1 MFANN
6 CLGGLK
12 YEATTAAIV
21 MAGILISFVPEYIGS
36 RIFLSKVAKHA
47 QAGSSSSPSP
57 DAEPHGDMKVA
68 DSSEAVVGH
77 HHMHVGDVQDESP
90 ALQKIKVNIMEAGI
104 IFHSLCESVAP

>member
-21 MAGILISFVPEYIGS
+21 LAGIFISFVPEYIGS

-47 QAGSSSSPSP
+47 QAGPGSPAST
-57 DAEPHGDMKVA
+57 DDGSHAEMKA
-68 DSSEAVVGH
+68 AGSNEAVVGH
-77 HHMHVGDVQDESP
+77 HDMHVADFQDQSP

-104 IFHSLCESVAP
+104 IFHSLCE